1 MMISRRESL
10 AGLAAVA
17 ATLARGSAVRGADL
31 VKVTLAQPLQFIGGA
46 PLYAALKLGYFRDE
60 GLDVDIVTIAGTAPM
75 FAGVASGSAEF
86 GLTNGLS
93 LLTAIEKG
101 IPFVA
106 FVGTDHGFNT
116 LNMVV
121 SNAWA
126 QAHAMSAKDDW
137 RASLHKLAGARIGLL
152 GTTSTGGL
160 LLAAFS
166 KQLGMPDDALKMI
179 PMVPAAAIPALAN
192 GQIDAWFQANP
203 PRDGVFV
210 FDSGS
215 FPKISQCAG
224 NVIFTT
230 ADYLAKHQDVVGK
243 MARAVARGDNAVL
256 DAKTQPLVLD
266 AVHERV
272 SNYALDAIKGEL
284 LKPGVADANG
294 GLSAAAFTNA
304 NEFDAQIGLI
314 QKPLTPAQVAS
325 AFTLRFVPKS
335 FIKP

>member
-1 MMISRRESL
+1 MISRRTSL
-10 AGLAAVA
+10 RVAGAFALAAA
-17 ATLARGSAVRGADL
+17 AVPARAADL
-31 VKVTLAQPLQFIGGA
+31 VPVTLAQPLTYIGAA
-46 PLYAALKLGYFRDE
+46 PIYYGLKAGYFRDE
-60 GLDVDIVTIAGTAPM
+60 GIELELVTIAGTAPM
-75 FAGVASGSAEF
+75 FAGVASGSAQF

-126 QAHAMSAKDDW
+126 QAHGMSAKEDW
-137 RASLHKLAGARIGLL
+137 RASMRKLTGAKIGLL

-160 LLAAFS
+160 LLAAFA
-166 KQLGMPDDALKMI
+166 KQLGLPDGALSMI

-192 GQIDAWFQANP
+192 GTIDAWFQAIP
-203 PRDGVFV
+203 PRDGVYV
-210 FDSGS
+210 FNSGN
-215 FPKISQCAG
+215 FPRISQCTG
-224 NVIFTT
+224 NLLFSP
-230 ADYLAKHQDVVGK
+230 ADYVSKHPDVIAK

-256 DAKTQPLVLD
+256 DPKTQPAVLD
-266 AVHERV
+266 AVHERI
-272 SNYALDAIKGEL
+272 SNYSIEAIKDEL
-284 LKPGVADANG
+284 LKPGLPVSNG
-294 GLSAAAFTNA
+294 VLTAQGFTLA

-314 QKPLTPAQVAS
+314 AKPLSPAQLSS
-325 AFTLRFVPKS
+325 AFTLRFLPKT

>member
-1 MMISRRESL
+1 MISRRESL
-10 AGLAAVA
+10 AGLAALA
-17 ATLARGSAVRGADL
+17 ATALTAAPARAADL
-31 VKVTLAQPLQFIGGA
+31 VKVTLAQPLQFIGAA

-60 GLDVDIVTIAGTAPM
+60 GLDVEIVTIAGTAPM

-93 LLTAIEKG
+93 LLTATEKG

-126 QAHAMSAKDDW
+126 QAHNMSAKDDW
-137 RASLHKLAGARIGLL
+137 RASMRKLVGARIGLL

-166 KQLGMPDDALKMI
+166 KQIGLPDGALTMI
-179 PMVPAAAIPALAN
+179 PMVPAAALPAMAN
-192 GQIDAWFQANP
+192 GTIDAWFQAIP
-203 PRDGVFV
+203 PRDGVYV
-210 FDSGS
+210 FSSGA
-215 FPKISQCAG
+215 FPKIAQCAG
-224 NVIFTT
+224 NVIFTM
-230 ADYLAKHQDVVGK
+230 ADYLGKHPDVVGK

-256 DAKTQPLVLD
+256 DPKTLPLVLD

-272 SNYALDAIKGEL
+272 SNYSLEAIKEEL
-284 LKPGVADANG
+284 LKPGVPDANG
-294 GLSAAAFTNA
+294 QLTAESFRLA

-314 QKPLTPAQVAS
+314 QKALTPEQVNA
-325 AFTLRFVPKS
+325 AFTLRFVPKT
-335 FIKP
+335 IVKP

>member
-1 MMISRRESL
+1 MVSRRESL
-10 AGLAAVA
+10 GSLAALA
-17 ATLARGSAVRGADL
+17 ATTLIAGATARAADL
-31 VKVTLAQPLQFIGGA
+31 VKVTLAQPLTFIGGA
-46 PLYAALKLGYFRDE
+46 PIYAAQKLGYFRDE
-60 GLDVDIVTIAGTAPM
+60 GLDVEIVTIAGTAPM

-93 LLTAIEKG
+93 LLTATEKG

-137 RASLHKLAGARIGLL
+137 RASLHKLSGARIGLL

-166 KQLGMPDDALKMI
+166 KQIGMADGSLQMV

-192 GQIDAWFQANP
+192 GTIDAWFQASP
-203 PRDGVFV
+203 PRDGVLV
-210 FDSGS
+210 FTSGA

-224 NVIFTT
+224 NVIFAM
-230 ADYLAKHQDVVGK
+230 ADYVNKHPDVIAK
-243 MARAVARGDNAVL
+243 MARAIARGDNAVL
-256 DAKTQPLVLD
+256 DPKTLPLVLG
-266 AVHERV
+266 AVHERI
-272 SNYALDAIKGEL
+272 SNYTLDAIKDEL
-284 LKPGVADANG
+284 LKPGVPDANG
-294 GLSAAAFTNA
+294 QLTAEGFTLA

-314 QKPLTPAQVAS
+314 AKPLTAAQVNGAY
-325 AFTLRFVPKS
+325 TLKFLPKTVV
-335 FIKP
+335 KP